1 MRDARGSCGVM
12 ATSRRRS
19 GRGRSGARRQRAV
32 RGARESLASGRGETA
47 RRGAPGTEDGL
58 RGLQRDLL
66 RDLREET
73 DPGQG
78 SPHRGN
84 WGEAAPT

>member
-1 MRDARGSCGVM
+1 M
-12 ATSRRRS
+12 
-19 GRGRSGARRQRAV
+19 
-32 RGARESLASGRGETA
+32 RGETA

-73 DPGQG
+73 DPGPG